1 MRAFKNRAFTYSILL
16 ALIAFFATLA
26 PQLARA
32 NMAQQDIGPGTS
44 LPTQDLSNAKVQ
56 GWFFY
61 REECSHCKAI
71 LDEIVYPLIK
81 AHPGDI
87 DLRFYKL
94 DDNYEAWKKI
104 ESHFKIETG
113 PGLPISILGNKVM
126 VGLDQHQSDLKSTI
140 EAALTGEKITFPVVP
155 GLNMSDMLTSDP
167 EHTETNPE
175 LCSPENPSACAFD
188 QPIYA
193 AYFYTTGCKD
203 CGLAE
208 VEIGQL
214 EKKFN
219 LKIEKFNIKE
229 DADLA
234 IWMAERLKIDS
245 NFGTPALFI
254 GEHAWIGDSEIKLEQ
269 MMPKL
274 EALRAE
280 GSPRFW
286 DRYDKTSGQSHLIER
301 FKELG
306 KFGILL
312 AGLIDGLNPCAFA
325 TIIFFV
331 SYLSISNRKGKEILI
346 TGGMFTMGVFLA
358 YFVVGL
364 GFYKVLEKLMDI
376 VKPIGLII
384 NIITAVLCLVFAFL
398 SIKDFFKARAGDTA
412 DMALNLPESIRKRI
426 NKTIRE
432 GSKAT
437 SYYWGAFVTGLFIS
451 LLEFACTG
459 QMYLPM
465 ITSMIS
471 MPGMRGQGIM
481 WLGLYNLMFIIP
493 LIVVFV
499 FAYFGTTSK
508 QLTGFF
514 KKHAAAVKIG
524 LALIYLALA
533 IFLIVDI
540 AQRLGWA

>member
-16 ALIAFFATLA
+16 ALIAFFVTLA

-32 NMAQQDIGPGTS
+32 NLAQQDIGPGVNM
-44 LPTQDLSNAKVQ
+44 PTPDVSNAKVQ
-56 GWFFY
+56 GWYFY
-61 REECSHCKAI
+61 RDECSHCKAI
-71 LDEIVYPLIK
+71 LDEIVYPMLT
-81 AHPGDI
+81 AHPNDI

-113 PGLPISILGNKVM
+113 PGLPISVLGDTVM
-126 VGLDQHQSDLKSTI
+126 VGLEQHQSQLKSVI
-140 EAALTGEKITFPVVP
+140 ENAIAGEKITFAEVP
-155 GLNMSDMLTSDP
+155 GLDMAEMKSSDP
-167 EHTETNPE
+167 RESQLNPE

-188 QPIYA
+188 KPIHA

-219 LKIEKFNIKE
+219 LQIEKFNIKE

-234 IWMAERLKIDS
+234 IWMAERIKIDP
-245 NFGTPALFI
+245 NFGTPALFV
-254 GEHAWIGDSEIKLEQ
+254 GEHAWIGDAEIKLEQ
-269 MMPKL
+269 MEPKL

-286 DRYDKTSGQSHLIER
+286 ENYDKSAGQGHLIER

-346 TGGMFTMGVFLA
+346 TGGMFTLGVFLA
-358 YFVVGL
+358 YFIVGL
-364 GFYKVLEKLMDI
+364 GFYKVLEKLIDV

-384 NIITAVLCLVFAFL
+384 NIITAILCLVFAYL
-398 SIKDFFKARAGDTA
+398 SFKDFFKARAGDTA
-412 DMALNLPESIRKRI
+412 DMALNLPEGIRKRI

-437 SYYWGAFVTGLFIS
+437 SYYWGAFVTGLLIS
-451 LLEFACTG
+451 ILEFACTG

-471 MPGMRGQGIM
+471 MPGMRGQGM
-481 WLGLYNLMFIIP
+481 LWLGLYNLMFIIP

-499 FAYFGTTSK
+499 LAFFGTTSK

-524 LALIYLALA
+524 LALIYVALA

-540 AQRLGWA
+540 VQRLGWA